1 MGQGQRTGLMQESYP
16 LRHDTSYRH
25 HLHRP
30 DGRRDV
36 AITTTTDDEL
46 DRSEQLM
53 ISVGTRYDDNDV
65 TMTMT
70 TNRHDELNRP
80 TPMTT
85 IRDKLVLTLALQM
98 R

>member
-46 DRSEQLM
+46 DRSVQLM
-53 ISVGTRYDDNDV
+53 ILVGTRYDGNDV
-65 TMTMT
+65 TMTVT
-70 TNRHDELNRP
+70 TNPHDELNRL
-80 TPMTT
+80 TQTT
-85 IRDKLVLTLALQM
+85 TMCDKLVSILALQM